1 MPQVP
6 TSAGSLKIDRSAK
19 TLRELSLEKMRDA
32 ILSGHFRP
40 GQRLVERR
48 LCEQLDVSRSIVREV
63 LRHLEAEG
71 LVETVPHHGPVVA
84 RLDPDQAAQIY
95 EIRALLEGHAAR
107 QCAQHASTAD
117 LERLDELNRR
127 TQAAFD
133 RNNLHQVMLRTTA
146 FYEALFAAAGM
157 SVAWEV
163 VRSLN
168 ARINRLRSM
177 TIASP
182 GRREEV
188 AEEMQRI
195 VDAMRR
201 RDADGAQQ
209 ASVAHLK
216 RVAELAAQRLA
227 ENADEEG
234 GESDDESAGDR

>member
-1 MPQVP
+1 MSSSS
-6 TSAGSLKIDRSAK
+6 TIGSLKIDRSAK

-32 ILSGHFRP
+32 ILGGHFKP

-84 RLDPDQAAQIY
+84 RLDANQAAQIY

-107 QCAQHASTAD
+107 LCAENASAEAI
-117 LERLDELNRR
+117 ERLDELNRQ
-127 TQAAFD
+127 TQSAFEH
-133 RNNLHQVMLRTTA
+133 NNLHQVMLRTTA
-146 FYEALFAAAGM
+146 FYQAMFEAAGM

-163 VRSLN
+163 VQSLN
-168 ARINRLRSM
+168 ARINRLRAM

-182 GRREEV
+182 GRRNE
-188 AEEMQRI
+188 AGQEMQRI
-195 VDAMRR
+195 VDALRR
-201 RDADGAQQ
+201 RDADAAQQ

-216 RVAELAAQRLA
+216 RVAELAAQRLSEA
-227 ENADEEG
+227 E
-234 GESDDESAGDR
+234 GDGDA